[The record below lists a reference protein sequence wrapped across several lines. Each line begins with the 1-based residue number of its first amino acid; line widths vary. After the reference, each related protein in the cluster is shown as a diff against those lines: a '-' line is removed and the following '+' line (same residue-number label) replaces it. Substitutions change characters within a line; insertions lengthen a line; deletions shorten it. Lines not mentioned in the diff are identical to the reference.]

1 MTIVN
6 NSLIVTTESK
16 PVEIG
21 WGDVRW
27 MRTVR
32 GDTFPYPP
40 TYEVCTR
47 DGQVYEMAY
56 ADYLDLMQSID
67 DDAQMVRANWMTTNF
82 VEAYMVYDRERDV
95 VPSSIKPAQ
104 RRNPITGHFIGG
116 DRGAQ

>member
-1 MTIVN
+1 MTILDD
-6 NSLIVTTESK
+6 SPFVTTESDT
-16 PVEIG
+16 VEIG

-47 DGQVYEMAY
+47 DGQVYEMAH

-67 DDAQMVRANWMTTNF
+67 DDELLVRANWLTTNF
-82 VEAYMVYDRERDV
+82 IESYMIYDRERDV
-95 VPSSIKPAQ
+95 VPSSIRPAQ
-104 RRNPITGHFIGG
+104 RRNPFTGHFIGG